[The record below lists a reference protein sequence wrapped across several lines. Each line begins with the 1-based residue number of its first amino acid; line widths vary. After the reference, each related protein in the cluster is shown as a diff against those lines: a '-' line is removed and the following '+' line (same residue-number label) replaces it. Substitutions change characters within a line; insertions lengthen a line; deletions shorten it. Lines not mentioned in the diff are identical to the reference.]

1 MNSLT
6 IIVCSLLYL
15 GLLFGIAF
23 WAERRERT
31 LVARQKQ
38 SLLNNPYIYALSLA
52 VYCTAWTFYG
62 SVGQAAT
69 QGINFLSVY
78 IGPTLAAPL
87 WWIVLR
93 KIIRICKVHR
103 ITSIADF
110 ISARYGKNRGLGILV
125 TVICVAGI
133 IPYISIQ
140 LKATAVS
147 FALLSG
153 QSSATHKPSFLTDQA
168 FYMTLLL
175 GAFTILFGT
184 RKLEATERHEGLV
197 TAIAFESLVKLIAFL
212 AVGLYVT
219 FGLFNG
225 PGDIFGRASQ
235 QPALQASLTF
245 GPGHSS
251 ADWFW
256 YTLLSIP
263 AILFL
268 PRQFQV
274 AVVENVEE
282 RHLNKAMWLF
292 PLYLFLITL
301 FVLPVA
307 FGGKLWFGNTGL
319 DADGYVLSLPL
330 LTGQK
335 GLALLAYI
343 GGLSAATSMIIVE
356 TTALSVM
363 ISNNV
368 VMPWLVSRPAWQLK
382 LGNQSSRFVMYTRR
396 LAILV
401 LLLISYGYY
410 RDVSDRFSLVS
421 VGMISFA
428 AVAQFSPA
436 IIGGICWKNGAQ
448 AGARLGLIVGT
459 AIWFYTL
466 IVPTL
471 VPILL
476 PESLLTDGPFGLS
489 FLKPQA
495 LFGLTSLTPIAHSV
509 FWSLFFNVGCY
520 VWGSINRPQT
530 ALDHNQAILFVDV
543 FQFNRPSEN
552 TAIWKG
558 KVSVDALRKLLITF
572 FGPEQS
578 QKTLERFARRNRLMD
593 RQSYADPGL
602 VTFTEKML
610 AGAIGTASAR
620 ILVSSIAKEDPIT
633 VDEIIRILKT
643 SQELMTVNKEL
654 ERKSNELQQLTRQL
668 SETNER
674 LKQMD
679 QQKDE
684 FLSTITH
691 EIRTPITSIRA
702 LTEILH
708 DNDDVD
714 TATRQ
719 QFLGT
724 VIKESERLTR
734 LINQVL
740 DLERFESGRMRL
752 HLEPLL
758 LRDVIKDAVEAT
770 GQLASEKYVD
780 VQFLADCPPTPVVA
794 DRDRL
799 MQVLINLLS
808 NAIKFC
814 EPEKGRIIVRLVVEG
829 TTCNVSVCDNGA
841 GIDPALHELIFEKFY
856 QVQGDHRKPK
866 GSGLGLAITK
876 KIIELH
882 NGSIDVDSQPG
893 HGSVFTFQLPLSTG

>member
-6 IIVCSLLYL
+6 VVICSLLYL
-15 GLLFGIAF
+15 GVLFGIAF
-23 WAERRERT
+23 WAERREPTR
-31 LVARQKQ
+31 RQ

-69 QGINFLSVY
+69 QGIQFMSVY
-78 IGPTLAAPL
+78 IGPTLSAPL

-93 KIIRICKVHR
+93 KIIRICKAQR

-110 ISARYGKNRGLGILV
+110 LSARYGKNRGLGVLV
-125 TVICVAGI
+125 TIICVVGI

-153 QSSATHKPSFLTDQA
+153 QTAAQGKPFFLADQA

-175 GAFTILFGT
+175 AAFTILFGT

-197 TAIAFESLVKLIAFL
+197 TAIAFESIIKLVAFV

-219 FGLFNG
+219 FSLFNG
-225 PGDIFGRASQ
+225 PADIFGRALQ
-235 QPALQASLTF
+235 QPQLRANLTF
-245 GPGHSS
+245 GAGLSS

-256 YTLLSIP
+256 YTLLSMP

-274 AVVENVEE
+274 AVVENVDE

-307 FGGKLWFGNTGL
+307 FGGKLWFAQAGM

-335 GLALLAYI
+335 GLALLAYL

-363 ISNNV
+363 LSNNV
-368 VMPWLVSRPAWQLK
+368 VMPWLVSRPAWQAR

-396 LAILV
+396 LAILS
-401 LLLISYGYY
+401 LLLLSYGYY

-436 IIGGICWKNGAQ
+436 IVGGIFWKNGGL
-448 AGARLGLIVGT
+448 AGARLGLMVGT
-459 AIWFYTL
+459 IIWFYTL

-476 PESLLTDGPFGLS
+476 PTSLLTDGPFGLT

-495 LFGLTSLTPIAHSV
+495 LFGLNSLTPIAHSV

-520 VWGSINRPQT
+520 VWGSISRKQT
-530 ALDHNQAILFVDV
+530 PLDHNQAILFVDA
-543 FQFNRPSEN
+543 FQFSQPAES
-552 TAIWKG
+552 AAVWKG
-558 KVSVDALRKLLITF
+558 KVSVDALRNLLTTF
-572 FGPEQS
+572 FGTEPS
-578 QKTLERFARRNRLMD
+578 QRALDRFARRNRLAD
-593 RQSYADPGL
+593 RPSFADPRL
-602 VTFTEKML
+602 VSFTEKML

-620 ILVSSIAKEDPIT
+620 ILVASIAKEDPVT

-654 ERKSNELQQLTRQL
+654 ERKSNELQQLTQQL

-674 LKQMD
+674 LKAMD
-679 QQKDE
+679 EQKDE

-708 DNDDVD
+708 DHSDVD
-714 TATRQ
+714 AETRQ

-752 HLEPLL
+752 QPEPLL
-758 LRDVIKDAVEAT
+758 LREVIRDAVEAT
-770 GQLASEKYVD
+770 AQLASEKKVT
-780 VQFLADCPPTPVVA
+780 VQFLPNCPPTPILA

-799 MQVLINLLS
+799 MQVLINLIS

-814 EPEKGRIIVRLVVEG
+814 EAEVGHIRVTLTIDGDTCCVRIA
-829 TTCNVSVCDNGA
+829 DNGV
-841 GIDPALHELIFEKFY
+841 GIEPALHNLIFEKFY
-856 QVQGDHRKPK
+856 QVQGGLRKPK

-882 NGSIDVDSQPG
+882 NGSILVESQPG
-893 HGSVFTFQLPLSTG
+893 AGAVFSFCLPLSTG